1 MFLVQKQKIQ
11 LNFILKVARIVSNYK
26 NYKQSL
32 LDQGLASITFTSV
45 FFPNPPEAAF
55 KKKVFGA
62 EGFPQVSFI
71 FSFQK
76 YHDFQFFKAF
86 ILIFKIGLSS
96 IDSNTIVWNHPF
108 MFTSNEEKDAMFSD
122 GDAAIIVEFYP
133 FTKSIIRV
141 LK

>member
-1 MFLVQKQKIQ
+1 M
-11 LNFILKVARIVSNYK
+11 NFIFKVARIVSNYK

-55 KKKVFGA
+55 KKKAFGA
-62 EGFPQVSFI
+62 EGFPQVSF
-71 FSFQK
+71 FLFLK
-76 YHDFQFFKAF
+76 KDDFQLVKAF
-86 ILIFKIGLSS
+86 IMIFKIGLSS

-108 MFTSNEEKDAMFSD
+108 MFASNEEKDAMFSD
-122 GDAAIIVEFYP
+122 ADAAIIIEFYP
-133 FTKSIIRV
+133 FTKSIIKT